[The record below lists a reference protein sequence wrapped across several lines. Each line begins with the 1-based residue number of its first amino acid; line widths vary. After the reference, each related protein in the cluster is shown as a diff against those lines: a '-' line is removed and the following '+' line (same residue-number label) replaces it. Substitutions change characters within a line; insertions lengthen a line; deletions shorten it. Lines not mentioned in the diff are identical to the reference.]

1 MTILTLLHHVFLFYL
16 HGLNLMSIA
25 IFVGPTF
32 PFGQINEY
40 LHIPATIFPPIKRG
54 HIEMLAADHEVIVI
68 IDGVFHSTLSVSAR
82 EILLAL
88 KEKTIYGC
96 SSMGALRAA
105 ELDKF
110 GMIGVGEVY
119 KMYSDRRIVSDGEV
133 ALLFDPVTY
142 ENMTV
147 PLVNVRFALTQAV
160 KNEVINQTTRDYLL
174 TIASKIHYTELD
186 YLSVIKNAN
195 QDTNKTNYDALM
207 EYLSLN
213 IDNLDLKKK
222 DALELI
228 GKLNFSFKS

>member
-1 MTILTLLHHVFLFYL
+1 
-16 HGLNLMSIA
+16 MSIA

-32 PFGQINEY
+32 PFGQIHDY

-54 HIEMLAADHEVIVI
+54 DIEMLAADYEIIVIV
-68 IDGVFHSTLSVSAR
+68 DGVFHSTLSVSAR

-119 KMYSDRRIVSDGEV
+119 KMYADRTIVSDGEV
-133 ALLFDPVTY
+133 ALLFDPITY

-160 KNEVINQTTRDYLL
+160 RHQAINQETCDYLL
-174 TIASKIHYTELD
+174 EVARNMHYTELD
-186 YLSVIKNAN
+186 YLSIIKKASQN
-195 QDTNKTNYDALM
+195 TNEASYEAFLK
-207 EYLSLN
+207 YLNLN
-213 IDNLDLKKK
+213 LDGLDLKRK
-222 DALELI
+222 DAIELI
-228 GKLNFSFKS
+228 DKLNFSFKS